1 MAEKTILQSKVKAA
15 CAGQTLL
22 DYVSGR
28 FRYQSRDHWE
38 KTIESGDLTLNGK
51 KTSAQ
56 VPLQTGDLLA
66 YAVVLNEPPVDTDI
80 QILHEEEG
88 FLVAVKPG
96 WLPSHA
102 DGNFI
107 KNTFIHLVQK
117 TLKQKG
123 WGGKAHLAHRLD
135 RETSG
140 LMVVAKT
147 KDALRHLTRQFE
159 TGLVRKQYQAI
170 VQGLVKEDS
179 FEVGGA
185 IGLDP
190 QSQISMRRT
199 VVPLETPGAQ
209 KASTHFEVLQRLVQ
223 NTLVLCQPQTGRTGQ
238 IRVHLASIGHPLVN
252 DKLYGRSD
260 EQFLEFVRDSKAGLW
275 EKDPGRRP
283 RHLLHASRLE
293 FAHPATGKTVVF
305 ESELPKDMKSFLES
319 E

>member
-1 MAEKTILQSKVKAA
+1 MVEKTILQSKIKAA
-15 CAGQTLL
+15 SAGQSLL

-28 FRYQSRDHWE
+28 FRYQSRDDWE
-38 KTIESGDLTLNGK
+38 NKIMGGDLTLNGQ
-51 KTSAQ
+51 KTTAQ
-56 VPLQTGDLLA
+56 TLLQTGDLLA
-66 YAVVLNEPPVDTDI
+66 YAVVLNEPEVDTQI
-80 QILHEEEG
+80 QFLHEEEG

-117 TLKQKG
+117 TLKEKG
-123 WGGKAHLAHRLD
+123 WGGNAHLAHRLD

-159 TGLVRKQYQAI
+159 NGLVRKEYQAI

-179 FEVGGA
+179 FEIGGA

-190 QSQISMRRT
+190 QSQISMRRA

-209 KASTHFEVLQRLVQ
+209 DALTRFKVLQRLAQ

-238 IRVHLASIGHPLVN
+238 IRVHLASIGYPLVN
-252 DKLYGRSD
+252 DKLYGRTD
-260 EQFLEFVRDSKAGLW
+260 EQFLEFVRDSKAGRL
-275 EKDPGRRP
+275 EKDPGQRP

-293 FAHPATGKTVVF
+293 FSHPATGKAMIF